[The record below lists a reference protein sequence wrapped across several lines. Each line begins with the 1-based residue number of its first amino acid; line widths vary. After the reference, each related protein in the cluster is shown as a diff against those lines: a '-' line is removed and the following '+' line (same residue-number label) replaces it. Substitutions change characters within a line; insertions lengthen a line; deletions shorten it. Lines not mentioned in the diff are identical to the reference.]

1 MNRINSFTS
10 QMRMTGFSGLDT
22 ESIVADLMRAERI
35 PLDTLRQKRTLVEW
49 KQEAYRNITN
59 LLNGFRSKFFDI
71 VNRSSYMLSSSSI
84 KVMTAASS
92 NSNYVSVSASSSAVA
107 GEIRIK
113 VKQLATADTAVSS
126 AGVTKGIT
134 GTIDEDKLADLAGKK
149 IFIELDG
156 VSREI
161 ILGGSTGEE
170 FVQQLRDS
178 LDAAFGKTTIKDTN
192 GQSIDVSKFTVGYDQ
207 ETGQFTI
214 NTANGATNVTV
225 YGTRGATDELAGLDD
240 LGLKEGQ
247 SNRLSLR
254 TPLLNMQDIFDPSMF
269 DEEGNAEF
277 TINNE
282 TFTIKSTDTLEQ
294 IFKKINNSE
303 KANVT
308 IQYDEITDK
317 ITLASKVTGGGDNLV
332 LSDSDFFRALNLGD
346 ITEGQDAIVE
356 LNGETLIRS
365 SNNFTINGVTYNLK
379 KVHAATDEGE
389 TVTVTQDVDT
399 VINNIKNFIEE
410 YNKLIDTIRTK
421 VTERYDRSYLPLT
434 DEQKDA
440 MKDKDVEKWEEKA
453 KTGLLRN
460 DSLLEGILLDMRK
473 AMYEKIEGV
482 SISLKDIGIESK
494 SYLDNGK
501 LYLDEDKLR
510 NMLLTRP
517 DEVARLLNGV
527 SEDNPSYSRTATAEQ
542 RADRYS
548 RSGVLQRL
556 SDIIQDNVST
566 VRDSNGNKG
575 FLLEKAGIEGDITNT
590 RNILSKELD
599 DYDDR
604 IRELIDKLTRKEEAY
619 YRQFTQMEKML
630 AQMNQQ
636 SAWLSAQFGMMG
648 Q

>member
-1 MNRINSFTS
+1 
-10 QMRMTGFSGLDT
+10 
-22 ESIVADLMRAERI
+22 
-35 PLDTLRQKRTLVEW
+35 
-49 KQEAYRNITN
+49 
-59 LLNGFRSKFFDI
+59 
-71 VNRSSYMLSSSSI
+71 
-84 KVMTAASS
+84 MTAASS

>member
-35 PLDTLRQKRTLVEW
+35 PLDILRQKRTLVEW

>member
-35 PLDTLRQKRTLVEW
+35 PLDILRQKRTLVEW

-389 TVTVTQDVDT
+389 TVTVTQDVDS
-399 VINNIKNFIEE
+399 VVAKIKEFIEE

>member
-10 QMRMTGFSGLDT
+10 QMRMTGFSGFDT
-22 ESIVADLMRAERI
+22 EAIVADLMKVERI
-35 PLDTLRQKRTLVEW
+35 PLDTLKQKKTLVEW

-59 LLNGFRSKFFDI
+59 LLMGFRSKYFDI
-71 VNRSSYMLSSSSI
+71 VNRTSYMLSAGSV
-84 KVMTAASS
+84 KVMSAVSS
-92 NSNYVSVSASSSAVA
+92 NSNYVSASANSNAVA
-107 GEIRIK
+107 GENRIK
-113 VKQLATADTAVSS
+113 VLRLATADTAVSS
-126 AGVTKGIT
+126 AGISKGIT
-134 GTIDEDKLADLAGKK
+134 GTIDESKLADLEGKK
-149 IFIELDG
+149 IFVELDG
-156 VSREI
+156 VSRQI
-161 ILGGSTGEE
+161 TLGGSTGEE
-170 FVQQLRDS
+170 FVDQLKAS
-178 LDAAFGKTTIKDTN
+178 LDTAFGKTSD
-192 GQSIDVSKFTVGYDQ
+192 GHSKFTVTYNSTTK
-207 ETGQFTI
+207 EFTI
-214 NTANGATNVTV
+214 NTANGATKVTV
-225 YGTRGATDELAGLDD
+225 YGPQGATGELAGLGD
-240 LGLKEGQ
+240 LGLTEGQ
-247 SNRLSLR
+247 SNRISLNR
-254 TPLLNMQDIFDPSMF
+254 PLMTIQNLFATPIEF

-277 TINNE
+277 TINGE
-282 TFTIKSTDTLEQ
+282 TIAIKMTDTLEQ
-294 IFKKINNSE
+294 VFSKINNNE

-308 IQYDEITDK
+308 IRYDELTDK
-317 ITLASKVTGGGDNLV
+317 ITLTSKVTGGGDNLV
-332 LSDSDFFRALNLGD
+332 LSDSSFFRALNLD
-346 ITEGQDAIVE
+346 QITDGQDAIVE

-365 SNNFTINGVTYNLK
+365 SNTFTVNGVTYTLK
-379 KVHAATDEGE
+379 KVHGETDEGE
-389 TVTVTQDVDT
+389 TVTVTQDVDS
-399 VINNIKNFIEE
+399 VVAKIKEFIEE

-421 VTERYDRSYLPLT
+421 VTEPYDRSYLPLT
-434 DEQKDA
+434 DAQKDA
-440 MKDKDVEKWEEKA
+440 MKEKDIEKWEEKA

-460 DSLLEGILLDMRK
+460 DSLLQKILLDMRR

-482 SISLKDIGIESK
+482 NITLKDIGIESK
-494 SYLDNGK
+494 SYQDYGK

-590 RNILSKELD
+590 GNILSKELD

>member
-35 PLDTLRQKRTLVEW
+35 PLDILRQKRTLVEW

-510 NMLLTRP
+510 NMLLTKP
-517 DEVARLLNGV
+517 DEVAKLLNGV

-542 RADRYS
+542 RADRYR

-566 VRDSNGNKG
+566 LRDSNGYKG
-575 FLLEKAGIEGDITNT
+575 ALLEKAGLEGDLSNTN
-590 RNILSKELD
+590 NLLSKELD

-604 IRELIDKLTRKEEAY
+604 ISAMIAKLTRKEEAY
-619 YRQFTQMEKML
+619 YKQFTYLEKML

-636 SAWLSAQFGMMG
+636 GSWISAQFGMMG

>member
-1 MNRINSFTS
+1 M
-10 QMRMTGFSGLDT
+10 
-22 ESIVADLMRAERI
+22 
-35 PLDTLRQKRTLVEW
+35 
-49 KQEAYRNITN
+49 
-59 LLNGFRSKFFDI
+59 
-71 VNRSSYMLSSSSI
+71 
-84 KVMTAASS
+84 
-92 NSNYVSVSASSSAVA
+92 
-107 GEIRIK
+107 
-113 VKQLATADTAVSS
+113 
-126 AGVTKGIT
+126 
-134 GTIDEDKLADLAGKK
+134 
-149 IFIELDG
+149 
-156 VSREI
+156 
-161 ILGGSTGEE
+161 
-170 FVQQLRDS
+170 
-178 LDAAFGKTTIKDTN
+178 
-192 GQSIDVSKFTVGYDQ
+192 
-207 ETGQFTI
+207 
-214 NTANGATNVTV
+214 
-225 YGTRGATDELAGLDD
+225 
-240 LGLKEGQ
+240 
-247 SNRLSLR
+247 
-254 TPLLNMQDIFDPSMF
+254 
-269 DEEGNAEF
+269 
-277 TINNE
+277 
-282 TFTIKSTDTLEQ
+282 TDTLEQ
-294 IFKKINNSE
+294 VFSKINNNE

-308 IQYDEITDK
+308 IRYDELTDK
-317 ITLASKVTGGGDNLV
+317 ITLTSKVTGGGDNLV
-332 LSDSDFFRALNLGD
+332 LSDSSFFRALNLD
-346 ITEGQDAIVE
+346 QITDGQDAIVE

-365 SNNFTINGVTYNLK
+365 SNTFTVNGVTYTLK
-379 KVHAATDEGE
+379 KVHGETDEGE
-389 TVTVTQDVDT
+389 TVTVTQDVDS
-399 VINNIKNFIEE
+399 VVAKIKEFIEE

-421 VTERYDRSYLPLT
+421 VTEPYDRSYLPLT
-434 DEQKDA
+434 DAQKDA
-440 MKDKDVEKWEEKA
+440 MKEKDIEKWEEKA

-460 DSLLEGILLDMRK
+460 DSLLQKILLDMRR

-482 SISLKDIGIESK
+482 NITLKDIGIESK
-494 SYLDNGK
+494 SYQDYGK